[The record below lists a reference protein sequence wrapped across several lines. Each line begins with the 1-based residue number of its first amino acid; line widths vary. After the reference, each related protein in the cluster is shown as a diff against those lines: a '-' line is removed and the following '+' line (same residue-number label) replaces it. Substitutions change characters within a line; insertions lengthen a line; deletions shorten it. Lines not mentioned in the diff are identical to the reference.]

1 MTDPRDLGGTWYGRY
16 EGADGVQSNQFIAR
30 LSERDGALSGTISEP
45 DDLGLEPVRRAL
57 VSGRRDGAGVA
68 FVKQYDGEVLVH
80 AVDYRGTVDPRGTEV
95 RGDWS
100 FADYAGSFA
109 MTRERFDADELA
121 EAVGDEAEVAR

>member
-1 MTDPRDLGGTWYGRY
+1 MSDPRDLGGTWYGRY
-16 EGADGVQSNQFIAR
+16 EGGGNRPNSFIAR
-30 LSERDGALSGTISEP
+30 LTERGGRLSGTISEP

-57 VSGRRDGAGVA
+57 VSGRRDGAAVS

-80 AVDYRGTVDPRGTEV
+80 AVDYRGTVDPRGTLV

-100 FADYAGSFA
+100 FATYAGSFT

-121 EAVGDEAEVAR
+121 EGVGDEAEVAR